1 MSHHSIAHESL
12 TRLDTPEPAVTIDE
26 GRAYLRLR
34 HKRDDPIIQLGLA
47 AAIEDH
53 EAQTGRQLMAATF
66 RLDLD
71 VFPAVIR
78 LRKPP
83 LISVTKLE
91 YLNTGGTLTPLV
103 VETDFVVDAGSPDD
117 VARITPAYGKWWP
130 TTRRQVNAVQVTYSC
145 GFGTDPE
152 KIPAVD
158 RLRVLA
164 VMESLF
170 TNSSGMTNARS
181 PVTLKM
187 VLQQLA
193 WQRRVIR
200 T

>member
-1 MSHHSIAHESL
+1 MSHSIAHESL
-12 TRLDTPEPAVTIDE
+12 TRLDTPQPAVTIDD

-34 HKRDDPIIQLGLA
+34 HKRDDPIIQLILE

-53 EAQTGRQLMAATF
+53 EAQTGRQLMTASF

-71 VFPAVIR
+71 VFPAIIR

-83 LISVTKLE
+83 LISITKLE
-91 YLNTGGTLTPLV
+91 YLDTGGTLKPLV
-103 VETDFVVDAGSPDD
+103 ANTDFVVDKGSDD
-117 VARITPAYGKWWP
+117 SVARITPAYGKWWP

-145 GFGTDPE
+145 GFGTDPA

-170 TNSSGMTNARS
+170 TNSSGMTNGRS
-181 PVTLKM
+181 PETLRM

>member
-1 MSHHSIAHESL
+1 MSHSILHESL
-12 TRLDTPEPAVTIDE
+12 TRLGTPEPAVTIDE
-26 GRAYLRLR
+26 GRTYLRIR
-34 HKRDDPIIQLGLA
+34 HNRDDSIIQMGLE

-53 EAQTGRQLMAATF
+53 EAQTGRQLMTASF

-71 VFPAVIR
+71 LFPTIIR

-83 LISVTKLE
+83 LLSITKLE
-91 YLNTGGTLTPLV
+91 YLDTTGTLKPLV
-103 VETDFVVDAGSPDD
+103 EGTDFVVDKGSPDS
-117 VARITPAYGKWWP
+117 VARIMPAHGKWWP
-130 TTRRQVNAVQVTYSC
+130 TTRRQLNAVQVTFSC
-145 GFGTDPE
+145 GFGTDPQL
-152 KIPAVD
+152 IPARD
-158 RLRVLA
+158 RLRILA

-170 TNSSGMTNARS
+170 THSSGMTNGRS

-187 VLQQLA
+187 VLQQMA